1 MAKPKSPH
9 SVKEGSVMEGLFAMY
24 CAAILIDPNDG
35 DSISD
40 VSKFVNSLALH
51 TNLKNLATKESTGP
65 RKGQYKQAVSYNKI
79 FPINKSAP
87 KSSVFGVKV
96 VKGKEAKE
104 MVNNPKL
111 RVAPSLDYFTYPV
124 KNGVQSNY
132 PDFSRVELKVVLKE
146 KEVGTQYGKELR
158 MLLDN
163 EPGPRELN
171 QQKNFESIKIR
182 VESMIKAKASTFFR
196 KLQGVKRKYLNN
208 NKTDVMNWQVD
219 ADGIGGEGSGGEV
232 KQDITIRVW
241 ANGKRIFADTIN
253 FSLKASSATFHS
265 GGLESGIELLI
276 DKFALSLPENQKR
289 NIETMWEDVK
299 DGKAK
304 DTGLVGFVD
313 ATYRLVLQ
321 EAKVPAITDA
331 NSDEWWDLL
340 VSRLFG
346 VRNSYHGFMSLIE
359 LNHDS
364 IKKGQPVSGVIEITP
379 DWIKELRDTGMKLY
393 PMIKVDNIE
402 KEGSPG
408 AIFIMPIYQGTKKE
422 TNKDKALYKIR
433 INYLSSKID
442 GVRSGP
448 KAPFKFMTD
457 IGGKGSIIWEY
468 NKATKYFQG
477 KLK

>member
-1 MAKPKSPH
+1 MAKKAPSPH

-35 DSISD
+35 GSLSD

-51 TNLKNLATKESTGP
+51 TNLKDLVTKETDGP
-65 RKGQYKQAVSYNKI
+65 RKGQYKQAVSYNKT

-96 VKGKEAKE
+96 VKGSEAKK

-111 RVAPSLDYFTYPV
+111 AVSPSLDYFENV
-124 KNGVQSNY
+124 VQPNY
-132 PDFSRVELKVVLKE
+132 PDFSRVALKVVLKE

-163 EPGPRELN
+163 EPGPREVN

-182 VESMIKAKASTFFR
+182 VESMIKAKAATFFR
-196 KLQGVKRKYLNN
+196 KLQQVKRKYLNN
-208 NKTDVMNWQVD
+208 NQSDIMHWVVD

-232 KQDITIRVW
+232 KQDVTIKVW
-241 ANGKRIFADTIN
+241 ANGKRIFEDTIN

-276 DKFALSLPENQKR
+276 DKFALGLPEAQKR

-299 DGKAK
+299 NGTAR

-313 ATYRLVLQ
+313 ATFRLVLK
-321 EAKVPAITDA
+321 EATVPAITKS

-340 VSRLFG
+340 VARLFG
-346 VRNSYHGFMSLIE
+346 VRNAYHGYMSLIE

-379 DWIKELRDTGMKLY
+379 DWIQEMRDTGMKLY
-393 PMIKVDNIE
+393 PMIKADNVE

-408 AIFIMPIYQGTKKE
+408 AIFIMPMYKGTTKE

-433 INYLSSKID
+433 INYLQAKVD

-468 NKATKYFQG
+468 NKAEKYFQG
-477 KLK
+477 KLY